1 MDRREFSLQAAGLAG
16 ALALSSV
23 SGNAAAQIAAPV
35 EGRDYN
41 TLAKPVAVPA
51 DGRIH
56 VIEFFWYGCPHC
68 FVFEPSLA
76 AWTARQPVDVAFRR
90 VPVAFDALKETHQ
103 RVFYTWEALGL
114 VGAMHRATFE
124 RFQTRRQPIDSLED
138 MLAFAQ
144 DSKIDPAKVRAAWNS
159 FGVQTRC
166 REARR
171 LVDDYQIDRTPEM
184 AIQGR
189 FTTIGAPA
197 RMLEAT
203 DWLVNRVRARR

>member
-1 MDRREFSLQAAGLAG
+1 MDRREFSLHAASLAG
-16 ALALSSV
+16 ALALAGA
-23 SGNAAAQIAAPV
+23 SGRAAAQIAAPV

-41 TLAKPVAVPA
+41 TLARPVAVPA

-68 FVFEPSLA
+68 FVFEPALA
-76 AWTARQPVDVAFRR
+76 AWMARQPADVAFRR

-114 VGAMHRATFE
+114 VGMMHEATFA
-124 RFQTRRQPIDSLED
+124 RFQTRRQPINSLDD

-144 DSKIDPAKVRAAWNS
+144 ESRIDPAKVKAAWNS

-171 LVDDYQIDRTPEM
+171 LADDYQIDRTPEM
-184 AIQGR
+184 AVHGR

-197 RMLEAT
+197 PMLAAT
-203 DWLVNRVRARR
+203 DWLINRVRARR

>member
-1 MDRREFSLQAAGLAG
+1 VASGL
-16 ALALSSV
+16 
-23 SGNAAAQIAAPV
+23 
-35 EGRDYN
+35 
-41 TLAKPVAVPA
+41 PA
-51 DGRIH
+51 
-56 VIEFFWYGCPHC
+56 
-68 FVFEPSLA
+68 
-76 AWTARQPVDVAFRR
+76 
-90 VPVAFDALKETHQ
+90 
-103 RVFYTWEALGL
+103 
-114 VGAMHRATFE
+114 
-124 RFQTRRQPIDSLED
+124 
-138 MLAFAQ
+138 
-144 DSKIDPAKVRAAWNS
+144 RAAWNS